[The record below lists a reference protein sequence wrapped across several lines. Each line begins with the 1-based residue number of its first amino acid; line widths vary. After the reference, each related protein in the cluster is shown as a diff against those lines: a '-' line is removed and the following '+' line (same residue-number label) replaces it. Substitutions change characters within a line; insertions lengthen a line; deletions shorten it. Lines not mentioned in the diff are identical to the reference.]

1 MTSKKFEDTPLDI
14 NNPAMFVNTLHRL
27 NAARDAGRNTSKDRS
42 SYIDRGQRNVD
53 RHGHDHHVQAYDVA
67 TGYSKSE
74 ATDLHSGTLL
84 ITANQSANQS
94 KAGLIEDDSILEN
107 KY

>member
-27 NAARDAGRNTSKDRS
+27 NADRDAGKNTSKDRS
-42 SYIDRGQRNVD
+42 SYMDRRQRNVD
-53 RHGHDHHVQAYDVA
+53 MHGRDHHVYGYDVA
-67 TGYSKSE
+67 TGYSKSD

-84 ITANQSANQS
+84 ITANQSADQS
-94 KAGLIEDDSILEN
+94 KAGLVDDDSILEN